1 MLVATYGGL
10 SYLGPFMGVP
20 TCAFY
25 SDDVFNTVHMDVLRA
40 AERGLAGDGASRR
53 SALLAFDIQHLDL
66 IDRLAAE
73 PAGAPF
79 GA

>member
-40 AERGLAGDGASRR
+40 ASVAWRATAPR
-53 SALLAFDIQHLDL
+53 
-66 IDRLAAE
+66 AAARFS
-73 PAGAPF
+73 PSTSNIST
-79 GA
+79 